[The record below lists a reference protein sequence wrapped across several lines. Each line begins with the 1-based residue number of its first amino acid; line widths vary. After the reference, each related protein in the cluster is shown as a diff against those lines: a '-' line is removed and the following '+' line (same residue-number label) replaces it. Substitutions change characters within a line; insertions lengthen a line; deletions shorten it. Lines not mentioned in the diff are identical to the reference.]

1 MSKEEKEIKGASYG
15 SEDIQHWD
23 WNVHLRKRPGMYLG
37 KLGDGSEKD
46 DGIYVLFKE
55 IVDNAVDEFNM
66 GFGKVVDITL
76 DEETKEIS
84 VRDYGRG
91 IPLESLVVSVGQIN
105 TSGKYGSDAYGK
117 SVGLNGV
124 GAKAVNATS
133 TKFYAQSWRDGKSVW
148 AYFEEGALKKTG
160 EIENS
165 EEKNGTL
172 IRYTAD
178 PTLYENYSYKLEYI
192 DSMLKNYAYLN
203 TGLTIHFNKTT
214 YHSKNGLLDLIND
227 NMRETPLYPP
237 IHLKGHDIEV
247 VITHSNEP
255 GENIY
260 SFVNGQNTYHGGT
273 HLTAFR
279 EAVSKTVKDFF
290 KKDYDPKDVREGI
303 VAAIAIRV
311 GEPGFANQTKTFLN
325 SKLTDTE
332 ERGGIPIRTFIGNFL
347 ASELDNY
354 LHKNPLAA
362 DSMQKKINSS
372 EKERKEIASILKS
385 KRSKRGMIS
394 NEKLRDCRV
403 HYTDKNNPLAEETT
417 IFITEGNSAS
427 GTVSKARNAN
437 TQAVFSLRGKPMNTY
452 GTSKKVIYDN
462 KDKNKELNLLQAAL
476 DIEEDLDNLRYN
488 KVVIATDA
496 DVDGMHIRML
506 MLTFF
511 LQFFPELIRRG
522 HLYILQTPLFRVRKK
537 KKDNSFE
544 LHYCYSEAEKQHWT
558 EELGKGVEV
567 TRFKGLGEISDVE
580 FKYFIGE
587 DMRLDTVHLENDDPT
602 HELLEF
608 YMGNNTPLRQD
619 FIMKNL
625 REDVIMEDRI
635 TDEAESA

>member
-1 MSKEEKEIKGASYG
+1 METNKEYG
-15 SEDIQHWD
+15 NEDIQHWD
-23 WNVHLRKRPGMYLG
+23 WHEHLRKRPGMYLG
-37 KLGDGSEKD
+37 KLGDGSERD
-46 DGIYVLFKE
+46 DGLYVLFKE

-66 GFGKVVDITL
+66 GFGKTIDITL
-76 DEETKEIS
+76 DEETKEVS

-91 IPLESLVVSVGQIN
+91 IPLESLIVSVGQIN
-105 TSGKYGSDAYGK
+105 TSGKYGSDAYRK
-117 SVGLNGV
+117 SGGLNGV

-133 TKFYAQSWRDGKSVW
+133 TEFLAQSWRNGKSKW
-148 AYFEEGALKKTG
+148 AYFEKGKLKKEG
-160 EIENS
+160 EFSNCS
-165 EEKNGTL
+165 EKDGTL
-172 IRYTAD
+172 IKYTAD
-178 PTLYENYSYKLEYI
+178 PELYENYSYKTEHL
-192 DSMLKNYAYLN
+192 DNMLKNYAYLN
-203 TGLTIHFNKTT
+203 PGLTIHFNKTT
-214 YHSKNGLLDLIND
+214 YCSKNGLPDFIND
-227 NMRETPLYPP
+227 ISSGTRLYPP
-237 IHLKGHDIEV
+237 ILLKGKDIEV
-247 VITHSNEP
+247 VITHSQDS

-260 SFVNGQNTYHGGT
+260 SFANGQNTYYGGT
-273 HLTAFR
+273 HLSAFR
-279 EAVSKTVKDFF
+279 EAVSKTIKDFF
-290 KKDYDPKDVREGI
+290 KKDYDPKDIREGL
-303 VAAIAIRV
+303 VAAISIRIV
-311 GEPGFANQTKTFLN
+311 EPSFANQIKNFLN
-325 SKLTDTE
+325 SRLTDSE
-332 ERGGIPIRTFIGNFL
+332 ERGGIPIKTFIMNFL

-354 LHKNPLAA
+354 LHKNPLIA
-362 DSMQKKINSS
+362 DAMQKKINAN
-372 EKERKEIASILKS
+372 EKERMEIADILKS
-385 KRSKRGMIS
+385 KRRKRGMIS

-452 GTSKKVIYDN
+452 GTSKKAIYDN
-462 KDKNKELNLLQAAL
+462 KNKELNLLQAAL

-544 LHYCYSEAEKQHWT
+544 LHYCYSEAEKIHWT

-625 REDVIMEDRI
+625 RIDVIMEETNSDG
-635 TDEAESA
+635 T

>member
-1 MSKEEKEIKGASYG
+1 MSKEEKDIKTPGYG

-66 GFGKVVDITL
+66 GHGKVIDITL
-76 DEETKEIS
+76 DEQTNEVSI
-84 VRDYGRG
+84 RDYGRG
-91 IPLESLVVSVGQIN
+91 IPLEKLVEAVGQMN
-105 TSGKYGSDAYGK
+105 TSGKYGSEAYGK

-133 TKFYAQSWRDGKSVW
+133 TKFYAQSWRGGKSVW
-148 AYFEEGALKKTG
+148 AYFEEGTLKKQG
-160 EIENS
+160 ELDGTD
-165 EEKNGTL
+165 EKDGTL

-192 DSMLKNYAYLN
+192 HSMLKNYAYLN
-203 TGLTIHFNKTT
+203 TGLTIHFNSNT

-247 VITHSNEP
+247 VITHSEEQ

-273 HLTAFR
+273 HLSSFR

-347 ASELDNY
+347 AAELDNY
-354 LHKNPLAA
+354 LHKNPITA
-362 DSMQKKINSS
+362 DAMQKKINAS
-372 EKERKEIASILKS
+372 EKERKEIQSILKS
-385 KRSKRGMIS
+385 KRSKRGMIN
-394 NEKLRDCRV
+394 NEKLRDCKI
-403 HYTDKNNPLAEETT
+403 HYTDTGNPLAEETT

-427 GTVSKARNAN
+427 GTVTKARNSD
-437 TQAVFSLRGKPMNTY
+437 TQAVFSLRGKPKNTY
-452 GTSKKVIYDN
+452 GNSKKVIYDN
-462 KDKNKELNLLQAAL
+462 NNKELNLLQAAL
-476 DIEEDLDNLRYN
+476 DIEEDIDNLRYN

-506 MLTFF
+506 LLTFF
-511 LQFFPELIRRG
+511 LQFFPELISRG

-537 KKDNSFE
+537 KRDNSFDV
-544 LHYCYSEAEKQHWT
+544 HYCYSEAEKLKSI
-558 EELGKGVEV
+558 EEMGSGAEV
-567 TRFKGLGEISDVE
+567 TRFKGLGEISDTE
-580 FKYFIGE
+580 FEHFIGKE
-587 DMRLDTVHLENDDPT
+587 MRLDTIRLDNDDPT
-602 HELLEF
+602 REILEF
-608 YMGNNTPLRQD
+608 YMGNNTPDRQN
-619 FIMKNL
+619 FIMENL
-625 REDVIMEDRI
+625 REDVVLEERT
-635 TDEAESA
+635 TDDLSA

>member
-1 MSKEEKEIKGASYG
+1 METNKEYG
-15 SEDIQHWD
+15 NEDIQHWD
-23 WNVHLRKRPGMYLG
+23 WHEHLRKRPGMYLG
-37 KLGDGSEKD
+37 KLGDGSERD
-46 DGIYVLFKE
+46 DGLYVLFKE

-66 GFGKVVDITL
+66 GFGKTIDITL
-76 DEETKEIS
+76 DEETKEVT

-91 IPLESLVVSVGQIN
+91 IPLESLIVSVGQIN
-105 TSGKYGSDAYGK
+105 TSGKYGSDAYRK
-117 SVGLNGV
+117 SGGLNGV

-133 TKFYAQSWRDGKSVW
+133 TEFLAQSWRNGKSKW
-148 AYFEEGALKKTG
+148 AYFEKGKLKKEG
-160 EIENS
+160 EFSNCS
-165 EEKNGTL
+165 EKDGTL
-172 IRYTAD
+172 IKYTAD
-178 PTLYENYSYKLEYI
+178 PALYENYSYKTEHL
-192 DSMLKNYAYLN
+192 DNMLKNYAYLN
-203 TGLTIHFNKTT
+203 PGLTIHFNKTT
-214 YHSKNGLLDLIND
+214 YCSKNGLPDFIND
-227 NMRETPLYPP
+227 ISSGTRLYPP
-237 IHLKGHDIEV
+237 ILLKGKDIEV
-247 VITHSNEP
+247 VITHSQDS

-260 SFVNGQNTYHGGT
+260 SFANGQNTYYGGT
-273 HLTAFR
+273 HLSAFR
-279 EAVSKTVKDFF
+279 EAVSKTIKDFF
-290 KKDYDPKDVREGI
+290 KKDYDPKDIREGL
-303 VAAIAIRV
+303 VAAISIRIV
-311 GEPGFANQTKTFLN
+311 EPSFANQIKNFLN
-325 SKLTDTE
+325 SRLTDSE
-332 ERGGIPIRTFIGNFL
+332 ERGGIPIKTFIMNFL

-354 LHKNPLAA
+354 LHKNPLIA
-362 DSMQKKINSS
+362 DAMQKKINAN
-372 EKERKEIASILKS
+372 EKERMEIADILKS
-385 KRSKRGMIS
+385 KRRKRGMIS

-452 GTSKKVIYDN
+452 GTSKKAIYDN
-462 KDKNKELNLLQAAL
+462 KNKELNLLQAAL

-544 LHYCYSEAEKQHWT
+544 LHYCYSEAEKIHWT

-625 REDVIMEDRI
+625 RIDVIMEETNSDG
-635 TDEAESA
+635 T

>member
-1 MSKEEKEIKGASYG
+1 METNKEYG
-15 SEDIQHWD
+15 NEDIQHWD
-23 WNVHLRKRPGMYLG
+23 WHEHLRKRPGMYLG
-37 KLGDGSEKD
+37 KLGDGSERD
-46 DGIYVLFKE
+46 DGLYVLFKE

-66 GFGKVVDITL
+66 GFGKTIDITL
-76 DEETKEIS
+76 DEETKEVS

-91 IPLESLVVSVGQIN
+91 IPLESLIVSVGQIN
-105 TSGKYGSDAYGK
+105 TSGKYGSDAYRK
-117 SVGLNGV
+117 SGGLNGV

-133 TKFYAQSWRDGKSVW
+133 TEFLAQSWRNGKSKW
-148 AYFEEGALKKTG
+148 AYFEKGKLKKEG
-160 EIENS
+160 EFSNCS
-165 EEKNGTL
+165 EKDGTL
-172 IRYTAD
+172 IKYTAD
-178 PTLYENYSYKLEYI
+178 PELYENYSYKTEHL
-192 DSMLKNYAYLN
+192 DNMLKNYAYLN
-203 TGLTIHFNKTT
+203 PGLTIHFNKTT
-214 YHSKNGLLDLIND
+214 YCSKNGLPDFIND
-227 NMRETPLYPP
+227 ISSGTRLYPP
-237 IHLKGHDIEV
+237 ILLKGKDIEV
-247 VITHSNEP
+247 VITHSQDS

-260 SFVNGQNTYHGGT
+260 SFANGQNTYYGGT
-273 HLTAFR
+273 HLSAFR
-279 EAVSKTVKDFF
+279 EAVSKTIKDFF
-290 KKDYDPKDVREGI
+290 KKDYDPKDIREGL
-303 VAAIAIRV
+303 VAAISIRIV
-311 GEPGFANQTKTFLN
+311 EPSFANQIKNFLN
-325 SKLTDTE
+325 SRLTDSE
-332 ERGGIPIRTFIGNFL
+332 ERGGIPIKTFIMNFL

-354 LHKNPLAA
+354 LHKNPLIA
-362 DSMQKKINSS
+362 DAMQKKINAN
-372 EKERKEIASILKS
+372 EKERMEIADILKS
-385 KRSKRGMIS
+385 KRRKRGMIS

-544 LHYCYSEAEKQHWT
+544 LHYCYSEAEKIHWT

-625 REDVIMEDRI
+625 RIDVIMEETNSDG
-635 TDEAESA
+635 T

>member
-1 MSKEEKEIKGASYG
+1 MSKEEKEIKAAAADYG
-15 SEDIQHWD
+15 SKDIQHWD
-23 WNVHLRKRPGMYLG
+23 WNVHLRNRPGMYLG

-66 GFGKVVDITL
+66 GFGKVIDITL
-76 DEETKEIS
+76 DEQTKEVSI
-84 VRDYGRG
+84 RDYGRG

-133 TKFYAQSWRDGKSVW
+133 TKFYAQSWRGGKSVW
-148 AYFEEGALKKTG
+148 AYFEEGSLKKEG
-160 EIENS
+160 KVSNS
-165 EEKNGTL
+165 SEKDGTL

-178 PTLYENYSYKLEYI
+178 PTLYDNYSYKMEYI

-203 TGLTIHFNKTT
+203 TGLTIHFNKNT

-227 NMRETPLYPP
+227 NMSETPLYPP
-237 IHLKGHDIEV
+237 IHLKGTDIEV
-247 VITHSNEP
+247 VITHCNES

-273 HLTAFR
+273 HLSAFR
-279 EAVSKTVKDFF
+279 EAVGKTVKDFY

-354 LHKNPLAA
+354 LHKTPLTA
-362 DSMQKKINSS
+362 DAMQKKINSS

-385 KRSKRGMIS
+385 KRSKRGMIN
-394 NEKLRDCRV
+394 NEKLRDCKI
-403 HYTDKNNPLAEETT
+403 HYTDKNNPLAEQTT

-427 GTVSKARNAN
+427 GTVSKARNSD
-437 TQAVFSLRGKPMNTY
+437 TQAVFSLRGKPKNTY
-452 GTSKKVIYDN
+452 GNSKKVIYDN
-462 KDKNKELNLLQAAL
+462 NNKELNLLQAAL
-476 DIEEDLDNLRYN
+476 DIEEDIDNLRYN

-506 MLTFF
+506 LLTFF

-537 KKDNSFE
+537 KRDNSFDVR
-544 LHYCYSEAEKQHWT
+544 YCYSEAEKIKSS
-558 EELGKGVEV
+558 EELGSGTEV
-567 TRFKGLGEISDVE
+567 TRFKGLGEISDKE
-580 FKYFIGE
+580 FGYFIGE
-587 DMRLDTVHLENDDPT
+587 NMRLDTIRLGSDDPL
-602 HELLEF
+602 HEMLEF
-608 YMGNNTPLRQD
+608 YMGNNTPDRQN
-619 FIMKNL
+619 FIMENL
-625 REDVIMEDRI
+625 REDVVLEDRI
-635 TDEAESA
+635 ADEASV